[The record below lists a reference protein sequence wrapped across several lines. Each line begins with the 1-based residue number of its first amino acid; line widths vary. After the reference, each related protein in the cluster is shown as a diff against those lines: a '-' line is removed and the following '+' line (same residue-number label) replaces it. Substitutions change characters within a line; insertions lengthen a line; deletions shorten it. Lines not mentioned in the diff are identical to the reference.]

1 MTFLFQ
7 DAKTKMSKQTN
18 KKLEIGL
25 SNDVNSSFPWK
36 QKADPTTKR
45 RCLIN
50 GGQILKVQLK

>member
-1 MTFLFQ
+1 
-7 DAKTKMSKQTN
+7 MSKQTN

-25 SNDVNSSFPWK
+25 SNGVNSSFPWK